1 MSALTKRSTV
11 YFDPSIHNILKVKA
25 LETSR
30 SISELVNEAILHELA
45 EYSEDFEAFEKRA
58 SEPSVSFEDLVK
70 GLKANGK
77 I

>member
-11 YFDPSIHNILKVKA
+11 YFDPAIHNILKVKS

-30 SISELVNEAILHELA
+30 SISELIHEAILHELA
-45 EYSEDFEAFEKRA
+45 EDADDLKAFEERI
-58 SEPSVSFEDLVK
+58 SEPTILFEELLK
-70 GLKANGK
+70 GLKADGK